1 VLSKKLLPAD
11 GLSFLSFFW
20 KLRKKSCK
28 SCLKNKKGGRMKFEA
43 IERETVILDPNN
55 NMERKSIPSQIRKD
69 PLTGRTSRICH
80 FMALKWEK
88 PDFDQLIA
96 GTEKICPFCPDKV
109 MKVTPCFPEDIVPEG
124 RLSLEDKV
132 LFPNIAPYDSLGAV
146 ATLGDRHFIP
156 MTDFETQRIADGFR
170 LSMKFFRR
178 VKEIHHPESVYH
190 LVSWNY
196 MPASGSTLIHPHFQV
211 FATAYAPNQLREEL
225 QAAKTYMKKN
235 GTNYWDDLVA
245 AEEKD
250 TNRFLGRIG
259 RINWL
264 TVFAPLGVAGDVVA
278 IVDGTCS
285 TLELTDDDLYN
296 LANGLTKLMAAYDK
310 MGIYNFNVSFF
321 AGTPAD
327 NFTRFHLVFS
337 PRTFFSQALG
347 TPDVAA
353 LRNLGNEG
361 VCMAFPEDINKMLIS
376 EF

>member
-1 VLSKKLLPAD
+1 
-11 GLSFLSFFW
+11 
-20 KLRKKSCK
+20 
-28 SCLKNKKGGRMKFEA
+28 MKFEA

-55 NMERKSIPSQIRKD
+55 NMERKSIPSEIRKD

-80 FMALKWEK
+80 FMPLKWEK

-109 MKVTPCFPEDIVPEG
+109 MQVTPCFPEDIVPEG
-124 RLSLEDKV
+124 RLTLDDKI

-146 ATLGDRHFIP
+146 ATLGDRHYIS
-156 MTDFETQRIADGFR
+156 MTDFEPQRIADGFR
-170 LSMKFFRR
+170 LTMKFFHQ
-178 VKEIHHPESVYH
+178 VNKINHPESVYH

-225 QAAKTYMKKN
+225 QAAERYMKKN
-235 GTNYWDDLVA
+235 GTNYWDDLVK
-245 AEEKD
+245 AEKTGKD
-250 TNRFLGRIG
+250 RFLGRIG
-259 RINWL
+259 RSNWM

-278 IVDGTCS
+278 VVDGASS
-285 TLELTDDDLYN
+285 TLELLDDDLTD
-296 LANGLTKLMAAYDK
+296 LANGLNNLMAAYDK

-321 AGTPAD
+321 PGAPGD
-327 NFTRFHLVFS
+327 DFTRFHLVFS
-337 PRTFFSQALG
+337 PRTFFNQALG

-361 VCMAFPEDINKMLIS
+361 VCMAFPEDINKMLIP